1 MPRPPSG
8 PTTADDL
15 AGWTRTTSLG
25 DSEQRQKDQR
35 DFVAESLGGTAK
47 NLVGQIPSDR
57 FSLDGMPSVDKYQQ
71 LGAMMGP
78 GGYSADAD
86 RVEKATFDRMQNLM
100 RPQFEERD
108 RALDNRLAVMG
119 LPVSGE
125 AYGIEKDRAGR
136 LRNEADLNASLEA
149 VRAGRGEQSRMF
161 GQEMAGRQQL
171 TSEQQS
177 KLGAQRSDRGTSINE
192 ALMERSQPFN
202 ELAAI
207 LQGSPAIQAPQAPQ
221 TAQYQ
226 AAPPDIAGLIQNKY
240 NTKAQNQAS
249 KKGGNTD
256 LATAAITAGGMAA
269 MSDKRLKEDITG
281 VGVIDGHKVY
291 KWIWNDKAKKLGLV
305 GKGMGV
311 IAQEVEKYAP
321 WAVTLKDGY
330 KAVYYD
336 SLFEATT

>member
-1 MPRPPSG
+1 
-8 PTTADDL
+8 
-15 AGWTRTTSLG
+15 
-25 DSEQRQKDQR
+25 
-35 DFVAESLGGTAK
+35 
-47 NLVGQIPSDR
+47 
-57 FSLDGMPSVDKYQQ
+57 
-71 LGAMMGP
+71 
-78 GGYSADAD
+78 
-86 RVEKATFDRMQNLM
+86 
-100 RPQFEERD
+100 
-108 RALDNRLAVMG
+108 
-119 LPVSGE
+119 
-125 AYGIEKDRAGR
+125 
-136 LRNEADLNASLEA
+136 
-149 VRAGRGEQSRMF
+149 
-161 GQEMAGRQQL
+161 
-171 TSEQQS
+171 
-177 KLGAQRSDRGTSINE
+177 
-192 ALMERSQPFN
+192 MERSQPFN

-269 MSDKRLKEDITG
+269 MSDKRLKEDITS